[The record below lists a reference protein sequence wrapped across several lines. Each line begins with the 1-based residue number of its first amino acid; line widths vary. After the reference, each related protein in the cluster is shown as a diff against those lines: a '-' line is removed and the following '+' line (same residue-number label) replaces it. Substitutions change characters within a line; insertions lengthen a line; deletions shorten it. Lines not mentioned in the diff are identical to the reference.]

1 MSHPLDNPIW
11 NALNTGSQALS
22 FGNDRVRLIDREMG
36 FFAGIPAYQK
46 ENLEDLYE
54 YLEAGQRVI
63 LFPPDHLLLD
73 EKWKVHNDR
82 ELLQLVC
89 ERDFSSVVPQEEI
102 HPLDK
107 RHVEEMLALT
117 QLTKPGPFLNQTID
131 FGDYFGFFSDGK
143 LVSMAGS
150 RLSPSPYTEV
160 SAVCTHPDFAGQGIS
175 KKVMPHVLQAI
186 QRRGNVPFL
195 HLYPDNTPALRLY
208 TSLGFVSRAMLRVYL
223 LEKVGKE

>member
-1 MSHPLDNPIW
+1 MSHPLDNPNW
-11 NALNTGSQALS
+11 NALNTGSHSLS

-36 FFAGIPAYQK
+36 FFAGLPAYQK
-46 ENLEDLYE
+46 ENLDELNDF
-54 YLEAGQRVI
+54 LEAGQRVI
-63 LFPPDHLLLD
+63 LFPPDHLPLD

-89 ERDFSSVVPQEEI
+89 ERDFSSVEPQSEI
-102 HPLDK
+102 LPLDES
-107 RHVEEMLALT
+107 HVAEMLALT
-117 QLTKPGPFLNQTID
+117 QLTKPGPFLNKTID

-186 QRRGNVPFL
+186 QQRGKTPFL

-223 LEKVGKE
+223 LEKVG

>member
-11 NALNTGSQALS
+11 NALNTGSQSLS
-22 FGNDRVRLIDREMG
+22 FGTDRVRLIDREMG
-36 FFAGIPAYQK
+36 FFAGLPAYER
-46 ENLEDLYE
+46 ENLDELNDF
-54 YLEAGQRVI
+54 LEAGQRVI
-63 LFPPDHLLLD
+63 LFPQDHLPLD

-89 ERDFSSVVPQEEI
+89 ERDFSSVAPQQEI
-102 HPLDK
+102 LPLDES
-107 RHVEEMLALT
+107 HVVEMLALT
-117 QLTKPGPFLNQTID
+117 QLTKPGPFLNKTID

-186 QRRGNVPFL
+186 QLRGKTPFL
-195 HLYPDNTPALRLY
+195 HLYPENTPALRLY

-223 LEKVGKE
+223 LEKVG

>member
-11 NALNTGSQALS
+11 NALNTGSHTLS
-22 FGNDRVRLIDREMG
+22 FGTDRVRLVNREMG
-36 FFAGIPAYQK
+36 FFAGLPAYQK
-46 ENLEDLYE
+46 ENLDELND

-63 LFPPDHLLLD
+63 LFPPDHLPPD

-89 ERDFSSVVPQEEI
+89 ERDFSTVEPQPEI
-102 HPLDK
+102 LPLDES
-107 RHVEEMLALT
+107 HVAEMLALT
-117 QLTKPGPFLNQTID
+117 QLTKPGPFLNKTID

-186 QRRGNVPFL
+186 QLRGKTPFL
-195 HLYPDNTPALRLY
+195 HLYPENTPALRLY

-223 LEKVGKE
+223 LEKVG

>member
-11 NALNTGSQALS
+11 NALNTGSHTLS
-22 FGNDRVRLIDREMG
+22 FGTDRVRLVNREMG
-36 FFAGIPAYQK
+36 FFAGLPAYQK
-46 ENLEDLYE
+46 ENLDELND

-63 LFPPDHLLLD
+63 LFPPDHLPPD

-89 ERDFSSVVPQEEI
+89 ERDFSTVEPQPEI
-102 HPLDK
+102 LPLDES
-107 RHVEEMLALT
+107 HVAEMLALT
-117 QLTKPGPFLNQTID
+117 QLTKPGPFLNKTID

-186 QRRGNVPFL
+186 QQRGKIPFL
-195 HLYPDNTPALRLY
+195 HLYPDNIPALRLY

-223 LEKVGKE
+223 LEKVG

>member
-11 NALNTGSQALS
+11 NALNTGSHSLS
-22 FGNDRVRLIDREMG
+22 FGTEQVRLIDREMG
-36 FFAGIPAYQK
+36 FFAGLPAYQK
-46 ENLEDLYE
+46 ENLDDLYDF
-54 YLEAGQRVI
+54 LEAGQRVI
-63 LFPPDHLLLD
+63 LFTPDHLPLD

-89 ERDFSSVVPQEEI
+89 ERDFSSIEPYIEI
-102 HPLDK
+102 YPLNE
-107 RHVEEMLALT
+107 RNVEEMLALT
-117 QLTKPGPFLNQTID
+117 QLTKPGPFLKKTID

-143 LVSMAGS
+143 LISMAGS

-175 KKVMPHVLQAI
+175 KKVMPYVLQGI
-186 QRRGNVPFL
+186 QQRGSTPFL

-208 TSLGFVSRAMLRVYL
+208 TSLGFVSRTMLRVYL
-223 LEKVGKE
+223 LEKVG

>member
-11 NALNTGSQALS
+11 NALNTGSHTLS
-22 FGNDRVRLIDREMG
+22 FGTDRVRLVNREMG
-36 FFAGIPAYQK
+36 FFAGLPAYQK
-46 ENLEDLYE
+46 ENLDELND

-63 LFPPDHLLLD
+63 LFPPDHLPPD

-89 ERDFSSVVPQEEI
+89 ERDFSTVEPQPEI
-102 HPLDK
+102 LPLDES
-107 RHVEEMLALT
+107 HVAEMLALT
-117 QLTKPGPFLNQTID
+117 QLTKPGPFLNKTID

-186 QRRGNVPFL
+186 QQGGKIPFL

-223 LEKVGKE
+223 LEKVG

>member
-1 MSHPLDNPIW
+1 MCHPLDNPIW
-11 NALNTGSQALS
+11 NALNTGSHTLS
-22 FGNDRVRLIDREMG
+22 FGTDRVRLVNREMG
-36 FFAGIPAYQK
+36 FFAGLPAYQK
-46 ENLEDLYE
+46 ENLDELND

-63 LFPPDHLLLD
+63 LFPPDHLPPD

-89 ERDFSSVVPQEEI
+89 ERDFSSVAPQPEI
-102 HPLDK
+102 LPLDA
-107 RHVEEMLALT
+107 RHVEKMLALT
-117 QLTKPGPFLNQTID
+117 QLTKPGPFLNKTID

-186 QRRGNVPFL
+186 QQRGKTPFL

-223 LEKVGKE
+223 LEKVG

>member
-11 NALNTGSQALS
+11 NALNTGSHSLS
-22 FGNDRVRLIDREMG
+22 FGTDRVRFIDREMG
-36 FFAGIPAYQK
+36 FFAGMPTYQQ
-46 ENLEDLYE
+46 ENLDELHQF
-54 YLEAGQRVI
+54 LEAGQRVI
-63 LFPPDHLLLD
+63 LFPPDHLPLD

-102 HPLDK
+102 HPLDE

-117 QLTKPGPFLNQTID
+117 QLTKPGPFVKRTIE
-131 FGDYFGFFSDGK
+131 FGDYFGFFSSGK
-143 LVSMAGS
+143 LISMAGS

-175 KKVMPHVLQAI
+175 KKVMPFVLQAI
-186 QRRGNVPFL
+186 QQRGKTPFL

-208 TSLGFVSRAMLRVYL
+208 TSLGFVPRAMLRVYL
-223 LEKVGKE
+223 LEKVG